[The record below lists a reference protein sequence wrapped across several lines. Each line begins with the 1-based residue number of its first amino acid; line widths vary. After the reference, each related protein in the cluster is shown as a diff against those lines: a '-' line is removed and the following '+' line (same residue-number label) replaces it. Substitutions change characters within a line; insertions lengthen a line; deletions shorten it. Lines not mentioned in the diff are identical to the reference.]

1 MRACSKLMNRVLVF
15 VLALRNPV
23 LFLRRR
29 AFEVYLVRAAVFEL
43 REGRNLVLLV
53 LQKQVLLHHF
63 LLAIGLLN
71 LMNPLS

>member
-1 MRACSKLMNRVLVF
+1 MNRVLVF

-53 LQKQVLLHHF
+53 LQKQMLLYHF
-63 LLAIGLLN
+63 LLSIGLLN